1 MFIPRMTWGNWLFWG
16 ILAFVG
22 INFLWLGWL
31 ELYIPQ
37 WIGALVG
44 FIAFLAALI
53 FGPRETQQQEEGE
66 EQHGGSKA

>member
-1 MFIPRMTWGNWLFWG
+1 MFLPRMTWGNWLFWG

-31 ELYIPQ
+31 GEYTSQ

-44 FIAFLAALI
+44 FLAFLALLI
-53 FGPRETQQQEEGE
+53 FGPREKEEVEEGE
-66 EQHGGSKA
+66 E